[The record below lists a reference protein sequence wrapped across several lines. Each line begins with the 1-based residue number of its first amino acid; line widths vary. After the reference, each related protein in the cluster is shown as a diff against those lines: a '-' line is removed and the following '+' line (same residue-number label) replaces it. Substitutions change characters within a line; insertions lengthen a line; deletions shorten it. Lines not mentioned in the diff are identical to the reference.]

1 MRCKEGG
8 SFPNPNVQDVREF
21 GKESADTAGR
31 KIVSFYSNRVSWMR
45 EYAVEALS
53 TQLLYKYFAN

>member
-8 SFPNPNVQDVREF
+8 SFTNPNVQGVREF

-31 KIVSFYSNRVSWMR
+31 KIVSFYSKRVS
-45 EYAVEALS
+45 
-53 TQLLYKYFAN
+53 